1 MSKYEELQLRY
12 REGFIADSQLDG
24 TGAEETSK
32 YATQNYVALKV
43 ITQAQADAIR
53 QGARDP
59 ALIELEEYYAQTQT
73 ILP

>member
-1 MSKYEELQLRY
+1 
-12 REGFIADSQLDG
+12 QLDG

>member
-12 REGFIADSQLDG
+12 REGFITDPQLDG

-32 YATQNYVALKV
+32 YAAQNYVALKV

-53 QGARDP
+53 QGAADP
-59 ALIELEEYYAQTQT
+59 TIADMQAAIEVYEGGGQ
-73 ILP
+73 

>member
-1 MSKYEELQLRY
+1 MSKYEEILTRY
-12 REGFIADSQLDG
+12 QKSYVTDSQLDG

-32 YATQNYVALKV
+32 YAAQNYVALKV

>member
-12 REGFIADSQLDG
+12 REGFITDSQLDG

-32 YATQNYVALKV
+32 YAAQNYVALKV

-53 QGARDP
+53 QGAADP
-59 ALIELEEYYAQTQT
+59 TIADMQAAIEVYEGGGQ
-73 ILP
+73 